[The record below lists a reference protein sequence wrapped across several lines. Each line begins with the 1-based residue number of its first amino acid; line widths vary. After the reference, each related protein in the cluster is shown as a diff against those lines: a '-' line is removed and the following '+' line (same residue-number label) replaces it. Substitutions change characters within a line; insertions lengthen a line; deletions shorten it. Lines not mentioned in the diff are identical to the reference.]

1 MGRSAHLSVCKAHPE
16 PSRRRTTI
24 PRVPPRLRLLG
35 VLLACVL
42 VLAGAAQA
50 APRSDQALSEQL
62 ARALRAPGVP
72 RSSALA
78 VELATGRIVFAHNAR
93 LPLIPASNEKLAVTY
108 AALVSL
114 GPVYRIETQ
123 VLGRGEQV
131 GPEWRGDL
139 VLKGFGDPTLSSL
152 GVRRLAAE
160 VRSSGI
166 KVVTGRILGDESY
179 FDSFRTA
186 PGWKPHFFINESP
199 PLSALTVDRGRYLG
213 RTSRT
218 PALAAALL
226 FRKALSE
233 AGVRVVGPAKVGAA
247 PAEEQIFPVAA
258 LLSPPLSS
266 ILKFMDLESDNFTAE
281 ILLKQLGTLES
292 GQGTTALGA
301 LAVRR
306 ILAEYQLPL
315 EGVRIAD
322 GSGLSRLN
330 RLTATDSRPHAAV
343 GVDEPAV
350 PGQLLLFASRRR
362 AQRNPGAADDPHP
375 GGRPRVR
382 EDGHD
387 ARVLGA
393 LGDREGPVRL
403 LDPPER
409 LSGRALGGAPVARP
423 LRGDPR
429 GSLAAEAGRRSQR
442 LRRRRAGGFASSSRA
457 RSCSFRIG
465 TSASRAL
472 LSFVAPG
479 SSPTITPEVFF
490 ETEPATLAPRASS
503 SEAAC
508 SRVQRSSVPVI
519 T

>member
-1 MGRSAHLSVCKAHPE
+1 MGRSAHLSVFKAHPE
-16 PSRRRTTI
+16 PSQRRTTI

-42 VLAGAAQA
+42 VLAGAGQA
-50 APRSDQALSEQL
+50 APRSSEALSDQL

-78 VELATGRIVFAHNAR
+78 VELATGRIVFAHNPS

-123 VLGRGEQV
+123 VLARGEQV
-131 GPEWRGDL
+131 GPEWHGDL

-152 GVRRLAAE
+152 GLRRLAAE
-160 VRSSGI
+160 VRSTGI
-166 KVVTGRILGDESY
+166 QVVTGRILGDESY

-213 RTSRT
+213 RTSRM

-233 AGVRVVGPAKVGAA
+233 AGVRVIGPAKTGAA
-247 PAEEQIFPVAA
+247 PVDEQIFPVAS

-266 ILKFMDLESDNFTAE
+266 ILRFMDLESDNFTAE

-292 GQGTTALGA
+292 GQGTTAAGA
-301 LAVRR
+301 LAVRQ
-306 ILAEYQLPL
+306 ILAEYELPL

-330 RLTATDSRPHAAV
+330 RLTATTLVHMLRSAWSSPRFRDSFFSSLPVAARS
-343 GVDEPAV
+343 GTLERRMIRTPAA
-350 PGQLLLFASRRR
+350 G
-362 AQRNPGAADDPHP
+362 
-375 GGRPRVR
+375 RVR
-382 EDGHD
+382 AKTGTT
-387 ARVLGA
+387 
-393 LGDREGPVRL
+393 RESSA
-403 LDPPER
+403 
-409 LSGRALGGAPVARP
+409 LSGIVKGRYAFSILQNGYPVAHW
-423 LRGDPR
+423 
-429 GSLAAEAGRRSQR
+429 AARRSQDR
-442 LRRRRAGGFASSSRA
+442 FAA
-457 RSCSFRIG
+457 I
-465 TSASRAL
+465 
-472 LSFVAPG
+472 
-479 SSPTITPEVFF
+479 
-490 ETEPATLAPRASS
+490 LAAN
-503 SEAAC
+503 
-508 SRVQRSSVPVI
+508 
-519 T
+519 